1 MQLSKA
7 SIIMGRI
14 HILGDESLKSFSD
27 SLNGKLIS
35 FPFVRPT
42 SHQDIHD
49 FMVSCFT
56 DEEIDVLVL
65 DLEKDVYF
73 CLDLAMHIRLSLEYL
88 HLNSLCPLVFLSD
101 LEIDSLLRVSDNA
114 QLFLT
119 DGAYIIPPSEVRQGL
134 RNVHPLKVEN
144 YYSGFLSKITIAP
157 PSNRETD
164 VHSLAN
170 EWGACVMFRS
180 IIGSETP
187 PNIPEALASSQK
199 ELFFKYTLVSTVDDV
214 QSLLFPSKVVNTLP
228 KLSVDAK
235 GKRILLADDMADKGW
250 LYSLRLFFEGATID
264 VIEDN
269 VTSYDALS
277 QNAKILL
284 RDNDYDLY
292 LLDLRLGGSQEER
305 IYDTNSFS
313 GKEVLD
319 HIKAI
324 NRGRQVI
331 MFTAS
336 NKAWNFKTLLDPSSG
351 ANGYY
356 IKESPLYKFS
366 ESFSKKSLQ
375 AFKDEVNN
383 CFERN
388 YLKEIY
394 SFKEEYFGGVEGL
407 NRLFDECRFQLDM
420 AFDLADKATNE
431 GQYRYAFISIFQTFE
446 ILSKDLVDV
455 QKSDT
460 RISMQMRSQDEM
472 SVMRVKAIHP
482 DCFNALLY
490 VQDAEAEFERR
501 PNQAVSQ
508 FDKLAAIYLQYLNQ
522 KDDGV
527 LFLLNQLIQIR
538 NRIMHPLT
546 EVEQIEEESR
556 SSLVSNALY
565 KAKYYN
571 RIPLFHDDYV
581 SSLISQIIEQNLL
594 KERTR
599 GRKKEL
605 VIDKA
610 VANTKIGIQLVYVC
624 LKRFISA
631 FE

>member
-1 MQLSKA
+1 
-7 SIIMGRI
+7 MGRI

-56 DEEIDVLVL
+56 EEEIEVLVL

-73 CLDLAMHIRLSLEYL
+73 GLDLAMHIRLSLEYL

-119 DGAYIIPPSEVRQGL
+119 EGVYIIPPSEVRQGL
-134 RNVHPLKVEN
+134 RNVHPLKAEN

-157 PSNRETD
+157 PSNRESD

-170 EWGACVMFRS
+170 EWGACVMFRA
-180 IIGSETP
+180 IMGREIQP
-187 PNIPEALASSQK
+187 PDIPEALVSSQK
-199 ELFFKYTLVSTVDDV
+199 DLFFKYTLVSTVDDV

-228 KLSVDAK
+228 PLSVDAR
-235 GKRILLADDMADKGW
+235 GKRILLVDDMADKGW

-264 VIEDN
+264 VIEDK
-269 VTSYDALS
+269 VTSFDALS
-277 QNAKILL
+277 RNAKIML

-292 LLDLRLGGSQEER
+292 LLDLRLGGYQEER
-305 IYDTNSFS
+305 IYDTNAFS

-319 HIKAI
+319 HVKAI

-356 IKESPLYKFS
+356 IKESPLLKFS
-366 ESFSKKSLQ
+366 ESFSRKSLQ
-375 AFKDEVNN
+375 SFKEEVLN

-394 SFKEEYFGGVEGL
+394 SFKEEYFDGVEGS

-420 AFDLADKATNE
+420 AFDLADKATSE

-446 ILSKDLVDV
+446 ILSKDLVDI

-460 RISMQMRSQDEM
+460 RISMQMKSQDEM
-472 SVMRVKAIHP
+472 TVMRVKAIHP
-482 DCFNALLY
+482 DFFNGLLY
-490 VQDAEAEFERR
+490 VQDAVAEFERR
-501 PNQAVSQ
+501 PNQTVSQ
-508 FDKLAAIYLQYLNQ
+508 FDRLAAIYLQYLNQ

-538 NRIMHPLT
+538 NRIMHPLSET
-546 EVEQIEEESR
+546 EQIAEESR
-556 SSLVSNALY
+556 CNHVSNALY
-565 KAKYYN
+565 KAKYYS
-571 RIPLFHDDYV
+571 RVPLFHDEYV
-581 SSLISQIIEQNLL
+581 SSLMSQIIDQNLL
-594 KERTR
+594 KERAR
-599 GRKKEL
+599 ERKKEL
-605 VIDKA
+605 VIDKS

-624 LKRFISA
+624 LKRFISS